1 MGCCQRGLPVV
12 TVGPR
17 RHSTQGTIPIPIP
30 VPIPIF
36 SCFQLERA
44 GIVAW
49 LLGLAGG
56 AVTRFGARVEIGR
69 VMGLGGEVVC
79 GGRNDGVGLGLMRE
93 GVAVV

>member
-1 MGCCQRGLPVV
+1 M
-12 TVGPR
+12 VGPR
-17 RHSTQGTIPIPIP
+17 RRSTQGTILIPIL

-44 GIVAW
+44 GIAAW

-79 GGRNDGVGLGLMRE
+79 GGRNDVTRIGVE
-93 GVAVV
+93 G

>member
-1 MGCCQRGLPVV
+1 M
-12 TVGPR
+12 
-17 RHSTQGTIPIPIP
+17 
-30 VPIPIF
+30 
-36 SCFQLERA
+36 
-44 GIVAW
+44 AW